1 MREFDWSDDYEDL
14 AAVKNLRDFEQRM
27 EAFAEELRQTIEL
40 ECEAFPVDPAASK
53 VRRERAV
60 VDYEFFCRTYFPHY
74 VPTNHFSLFH
84 RYIFTR
90 FPELI
95 DGPTDAREVHEA
107 PRGEAKSTYETQLGA
122 LWCICRANYLAE
134 LVPQASKKARKW
146 LIGIIMNTLEQSIE
160 MLEAIKAELD
170 SNPRLAADFPK
181 AVGQG
186 RTWQAATIV
195 TANGI
200 KVRVG
205 GVGKKMRGMRHG
217 PHRPGLIFLDDL
229 ENDDNVRQKEQ
240 RDGCENFV
248 IKAVVGL
255 AGPAGG
261 MDIFWVGTS
270 LHYDAAINRVS
281 RKPGWRRKVF
291 KSIMRW
297 PDRMDLWEKWEGI
310 YTSAVAS
317 DEDGAQEK
325 AEAEAL
331 AFYQANKTLMDAGA
345 IVSWPDVRPLYR
357 LMCMYAS
364 DHDAFNQE
372 QQNEAGNDDTAPFK
386 NIQFWVDRRDD
397 WLFFGA
403 IDPSLGRKNK
413 KRDPSAI
420 LVGGLNRNTMTLDV
434 VEADIARR
442 VPDLIIS
449 RAIELQA
456 EYQCL
461 AWGVETV
468 QFQEFMYT
476 ELLKRAAL
484 AGIAFPG
491 IPMPEDVE
499 KELRIISLQPH
510 FANGKIRLHR
520 TQTVM
525 IEQTKFWPEAD
536 HDDGPDCLEKLWKLA
551 TQFAGEWAYHGA
563 GSSRCDRR
571 STSRSSNGDD
581 DGWDDD
587 DD

>member
-1 MREFDWSDDYEDL
+1 MANIDWSDDYEDL
-14 AAVKNLRDFEQRM
+14 TEVKNLRDFQQRM
-27 EAFAEELRQTIEL
+27 EQYSEELRQTIEL
-40 ECEAFPVDPAASK
+40 ECEAFTVDPEATK

-74 VPTNHFSLFH
+74 VPTDLFSLFH
-84 RYIFTR
+84 RFIFKR
-90 FPELI
+90 LPELI

-107 PRGEAKSTYETQLGA
+107 SRGEAKSTYETQLGS

-134 LVPQASKKARKW
+134 LVPHASKKARKR

-181 AVGQG
+181 AVGRG
-186 RTWQAATIV
+186 RIWQAATIV

-205 GVGKKMRGMRHG
+205 GSGKKIRGMRHG

-240 RDGCENFV
+240 RDHCENFV
-248 IKAVVGL
+248 ITAVVGL

-291 KSIMRW
+291 KSIMQW

-325 AEAEAL
+325 AETEAQ
-331 AFYQANKTLMDAGA
+331 AFYLANKEVMDAGA
-345 IVSWPDVRPLYR
+345 IVSWPGVRPLYR

-364 DHDAFNQE
+364 DHDAFNKE

-386 NIQFWVDRRDD
+386 NIQFWVNRLPE
-397 WLFFGA
+397 WMFFGA
-403 IDPSLGRKNK
+403 IDPSMGKNLK
-413 KRDPSAI
+413 ARDPSAI
-420 LVGGLNRNTMTLDV
+420 LVGGFNRNTMILDV

-449 RAIELQA
+449 RAIALQA
-456 EYQCL
+456 DYHCL
-461 AWGVETV
+461 AWSVEV
-468 QFQEFMYT
+468 VAFQEFLYT
-476 ELLKRAAL
+476 ELLKRAGQL
-484 AGIAFPG
+484 GIAFPAYPG
-491 IPMPEDVE
+491 PTGRDKDLAILSM
-499 KELRIISLQPH
+499 QPH
-510 FANGKIRLHR
+510 VANGLIRLHR
-520 TQTVM
+520 SQTVM
-525 IEQTKFWPEAD
+525 IGHLKFWPEAD
-536 HDDGPDCLEKLWKLA
+536 HDDGADALEMLWKLA
-551 TQFAGEWAYHGA
+551 KQFSGDWSYHSA
-563 GSSRCDRR
+563 AASRRDRR
-571 STSRSSNGDD
+571 NTSRSTGS
-581 DGWDDD
+581 DDD
-587 DD
+587 DWEDDD